1 MGMGTAAF
9 AGHQR
14 SYRFTTDLLAATT
27 LEVKVATQEYLIS
40 SILELILSD
49 LCIHLI
55 GYLVMPPRTT
65 GLLGSRERNHG
76 LIVVSFCV
84 FWLGLYLSDRRDRP
98 RMQIYDNVR

>member
-1 MGMGTAAF
+1 MGMGIAAF

-27 LEVKVATQEYLIS
+27 LKVKVATQEYLIS

-55 GYLVMPPRTT
+55 GDLVMPPRRHWLARKPRTQSRPHCSFF
-65 GLLGSRERNHG
+65 LCVLARSLPLG
-76 LIVVSFCV
+76 
-84 FWLGLYLSDRRDRP
+84 
-98 RMQIYDNVR
+98 QA

>member
-1 MGMGTAAF
+1 MGMGIAAF

-27 LEVKVATQEYLIS
+27 LKVKIATQEYLIS

-55 GYLVMPPRTT
+55 GDLVMPPRHHRLARKPRTQSRPYCRFF
-65 GLLGSRERNHG
+65 LCVLARSLPLG
-76 LIVVSFCV
+76 
-84 FWLGLYLSDRRDRP
+84 
-98 RMQIYDNVR
+98 QA